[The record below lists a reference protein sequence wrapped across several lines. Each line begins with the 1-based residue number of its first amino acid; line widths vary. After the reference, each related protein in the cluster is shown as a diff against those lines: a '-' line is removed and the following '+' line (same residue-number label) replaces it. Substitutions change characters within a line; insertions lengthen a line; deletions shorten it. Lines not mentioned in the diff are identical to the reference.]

1 MCRPKDL
8 HRLRLVA
15 EPLFFLESFV
25 ACLHVIH
32 DLDELIPEWEVV
44 ITVQLV
50 TDGMLSKRQAEIS
63 LVDRD
68 ILIHVFV

>member
-1 MCRPKDL
+1 
-8 HRLRLVA
+8 
-15 EPLFFLESFV
+15 
-25 ACLHVIH
+25 VIH